1 MFEYERLKQNY
12 LFPTIKGNNISNNTI
27 TIFVHNARSLSKH
40 MDDIV
45 SDDRIINNDITGFTE
60 TQINPWDST
69 WKIIETLNFF
79 IIYFNNNE
87 NNFLNLANRC
97 KNNAAIFDKFDSN
110 GVSIFSFKEHAS
122 FANRVLTLMLVCR
135 KQSMQMQE
143 FSQML
148 QYLVATYSIDV
159 IAGNFNYVLLKVLEN
174 KLLDCFT
181 DDVQIV
187 NKPTHLCGSLIDH
200 VCLKKNLIEEF
211 FTNSTVENIYFS
223 DHDAIKNIIEKNA
236 VDFHT
241 IP

>member
-97 KNNAAIFDKFDSN
+97 KNNAAIL
-110 GVSIFSFKEHAS
+110 I
-122 FANRVLTLMLVCR
+122 ML
-135 KQSMQMQE
+135 
-143 FSQML
+143 F
-148 QYLVATYSIDV
+148 
-159 IAGNFNYVLLKVLEN
+159 
-174 KLLDCFT
+174 
-181 DDVQIV
+181 
-187 NKPTHLCGSLIDH
+187 LI
-200 VCLKKNLIEEF
+200 NLILMEYLSLASRNTLLLPTE
-211 FTNSTVENIYFS
+211 Y
-223 DHDAIKNIIEKNA
+223 
-236 VDFHT
+236 
-241 IP
+241 